1 MEPLKLGLGFF
12 GEVAFYHKRSHT
24 LLVTDA
30 VLSIPET
37 APPIIQLD
45 PYPLLFH
52 AKDSPLEKITDIEA
66 NRQKGWQRIC
76 LFALYFQPSTLA
88 TPTLAEAW
96 QEAKQAPDRT
106 PKAYF
111 GLYPFQWQA
120 DWLASFTALQDHGKL
135 IVAPILQTLILNRA
149 PQATLEW
156 VDRLARWDFQQVI
169 PCHFAAPVSA
179 TPEDLRHA
187 FRFLQPSSGQFISQ
201 NPIDYARDHTYGKTH
216 NSLQEKDLSLLKE
229 IDRAL
234 VKRGISQPISI
245 PPNLP

>member
-1 MEPLKLGLGFF
+1 
-12 GEVAFYHKRSHT
+12 VAFYHKRSHT

-30 VLSIPET
+30 VLSIPTT

-52 AKDSPLEKITDIEA
+52 AKDSPLENITDTEA

-111 GLYPFQWQA
+111 GLYPFQWQP
-120 DWLASFTALQDHGKL
+120 DWLNSFTALQDHGKL

-156 VDRLARWDFQQVI
+156 VDRLTQWNFQQVI

-179 TPEDLRHA
+179 TPEDLRRAFKFLESALGQSVAQSIVDHA
-187 FRFLQPSSGQFISQ
+187 
-201 NPIDYARDHTYGKTH
+201 YGNTH

-234 VKRGISQPISI
+234 VKRGISQPVAI
-245 PPNLP
+245 PANPS